1 MSIKF
6 IELAGGL
13 NYSSLCCAGLFRATL
28 QTFNNLVGGERRRTR
43 LQLKS
48 EGFFP
53 QELSLKRK
61 CSATGNMVNVREEGS
76 VVTVTAGSASMRNL
90 VRKGWINKIWCAQ
103 GFIGIGNEGAPLQT
117 PFPFANSVDHMNTQ
131 GSR

>member
-76 VVTVTAGSASMRNL
+76 VVTVTAGSASISFHEKSCQKRAGL
-90 VRKGWINKIWCAQ
+90 TRFGVPRD
-103 GFIGIGNEGAPLQT
+103 L
-117 PFPFANSVDHMNTQ
+117 
-131 GSR
+131 